1 MFQQF
6 SHASRYGLL
15 ILAVFYAVSSAAQEE
30 TCPDGNK
37 ADAVTRAGNKSHCL
51 VVILSTPEKPALD
64 NVLIVY
70 LHGDNQG
77 VAESARIGGMATNL
91 ANTVRVPTI
100 SLQRPGYRG
109 ALGTSDGEFPIRG
122 DDYTADNVEIIFD
135 ALVNIKSASP
145 GKRILLIGH
154 SGGAAMT
161 ALMAARHATSADAYL
176 LAACPCDIKPW
187 REWRQ
192 QSTGGAGYWP
202 NSLSPQ
208 AEANRIGP
216 DAMIR
221 LIIGSKDDNALPKFS
236 EAYVAT
242 LKDRGVAATLT
253 YADGASHSDLRER
266 PEFFQLVKDM
276 VSTLSAKSN

>member
-1 MFQQF
+1 MTTQCIRAVRF
-6 SHASRYGLL
+6 GLW
-15 ILAVFYAVSSAAQEE
+15 ILCVLCAGGVGAREA

-51 VVILSTPEKPALD
+51 VVVRSAPEKSAFD
-64 NVLIVY
+64 NVLMVY

-77 VAESARIGGMATNL
+77 AAESARIGAMAVNL
-91 ANTVRVPTI
+91 AKAVGVPTI

-109 ALGTSDGEFPIRG
+109 PLGTSDGQFPVRD

-135 ALVNIKSASP
+135 ALGNIKSANP
-145 GKRILLIGH
+145 GKRIVLIGH

-161 ALMAARHATSADAYL
+161 ALMAARHTKIADAYL

-192 QSTGGAGYWP
+192 QSTGRPGYWP

-208 AEANRIGP
+208 AEANRMEPG
-216 DAMIR
+216 AVVR
-221 LIIGSKDDNALPKFS
+221 LIVGSKDDNTLAKFS
-236 EAYVAT
+236 ESYVAT
-242 LKDRGVAATLT
+242 LKARGVAATLN
-253 YADGASHSDLRER
+253 YVEGASHSGVRESA
-266 PEFFQLVKDM
+266 EFFQLAKDM
-276 VSTLSAKSN
+276 VSTLSEKSN